1 MSMVKSAV
9 RTSVSKRESLV
20 DLMGHLN
27 EALFHLREH
36 NAYVTLACL
45 RSGLRAEWNIRWR
58 VTHRSFTI
66 TRHQKHF
73 SVEDGTTA
81 HRDVFLRRIIKAAV
95 LTCCPV
101 TCSLL

>member
-27 EALFHLREH
+27 EALFHLKER

-45 RSGLRAEWNIRWR
+45 RSGAEGRVDYSLAGHPPILHYHSATRTISRLRMEQLPIAMFFCDEL
-58 VTHRSFTI
+58 SKL
-66 TRHQKHF
+66 QY
-73 SVEDGTTA
+73 
-81 HRDVFLRRIIKAAV
+81 
-95 LTCCPV
+95 
-101 TCSLL
+101 